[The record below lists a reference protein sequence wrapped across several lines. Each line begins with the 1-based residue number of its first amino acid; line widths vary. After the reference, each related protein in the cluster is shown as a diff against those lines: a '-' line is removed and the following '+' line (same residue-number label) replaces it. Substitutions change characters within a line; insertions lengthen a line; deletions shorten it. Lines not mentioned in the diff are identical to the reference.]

1 MPSQKERKTGVVK
14 STPRFFESPLDL
26 SHFENYQTI
35 FFSPELF
42 SAPLFHNSLK
52 NYIGGHKNPRCTKN
66 GVGSNPD
73 KFFWYVSGPLFWSR
87 WRTTKTDPPHL
98 HLPPHAKVL
107 DSSKFLANK
116 NSEIDYK
123 DMLDFERLQKLRSK
137 FVCLR
142 YEKCDPWRDN

>member
-42 SAPLFHNSLK
+42 SAPLFHIKNNSLK

-73 KFFWYVSGPLFWSR
+73 KIFFGMFQGLCFG
-87 WRTTKTDPPHL
+87 
-98 HLPPHAKVL
+98 L
-107 DSSKFLANK
+107 DG
-116 NSEIDYK
+116 EP
-123 DMLDFERLQKLRSK
+123 QKLIRPTYTYPHTQKYWTTQNSLQIRTVRSIIK
-137 FVCLR
+137 TC
-142 YEKCDPWRDN
+142 

>member
-42 SAPLFHNSLK
+42 SAPLFHIKNNSLK

-73 KFFWYVSGPLFWSR
+73 KFFFGMFQGLCFG
-87 WRTTKTDPPHL
+87 
-98 HLPPHAKVL
+98 L
-107 DSSKFLANK
+107 DG
-116 NSEIDYK
+116 EP
-123 DMLDFERLQKLRSK
+123 QKLIRPTPTYPHTQK
-137 FVCLR
+137 
-142 YEKCDPWRDN
+142 YWTAQN